1 MSDFLFRLGRL
12 TARHPFPTLGVWLL
26 IAVAVFSLEASF
38 GGEVANDFRVPG
50 VEAQQARDLLKDRF
64 PTQAGASGQVV
75 FHITDGRVNEPTVRA
90 EIASSLERLRTGEH
104 VTLVTDPFDPS
115 GPTVSDDG
123 RTAFTSVQYDKQTL
137 ERAEYDQVV
146 GAVEP
151 TRASGIQAEISG
163 SIAMAANEVE
173 GREGIGLVV
182 AVIVLLVAFGSVI
195 AMGIP
200 IGTAILGLA
209 IGLGG
214 IGTLAGFISVP
225 DVSPML
231 AAMIGLGVGIDYA
244 LFVVTRHR
252 QHLHDGMTVAD
263 AAGRA
268 NATAGQSVL
277 FAGTTVIIALVGLIL
292 ADIPAITTMGAAVA
306 IVVLV
311 AMAMAV
317 TMLPAF
323 LGMAGTRIDRVSVR
337 RRQSRSTTSEG
348 PTVSG
353 RWASRVGHRPWPYA
367 IASLAALAALAVPV
381 ASLRIGWAD
390 DGNAAASTTQ
400 RKSYDLLTDA
410 FGKGFNGPLT
420 IVVESE
426 RSRPSWRARLSPT
439 TGNGGV
445 IAAMEKVRTAL
456 ATDPG
461 IASVS
466 PPRLSDARD
475 TAVVLATPT
484 SSPQDQAT
492 SDLVNR
498 LREEV
503 LPRSLAGT
511 GASGMITGQTAF
523 FEDISQKLS
532 DRLPIFIGAVVALSF
547 LLLTVVFRSILV
559 PLKAAVMNL
568 LSIGAAYG
576 VIVAVFQWGWGNGL
590 VGLEDTIPINPFV
603 PLIMFAILFGL
614 SMDYE
619 VFLLSRIRE
628 EYVRSGDSHGSVV
641 RGLASTARVITSA
654 ALIMISIF
662 LAFVTSSDVMVKMF
676 GVGLATAV
684 FLDATLVRMVLVPS
698 TMSLLGRANWWLPSW
713 LDRVLPRLDFEGDNG
728 SARPDSPVERERE
741 LQRVS
746 A

>member
-1 MSDFLFRLGRL
+1 MSDFLFRLGRR
-12 TARHPFPTLGVWLL
+12 TARHPYRTLGVWLL
-26 IAVAVFSLEASF
+26 IAVAVFSLNASF

-50 VEAQQARDLLKDRF
+50 VEAQQARDLLKERF
-64 PTQAGASGQVV
+64 PTQSGTAGLVV
-75 FHITDGRVNEPTVRA
+75 FHVGEGRLDEPARRS
-90 EIASSLERLRTGEH
+90 EIATALERLRTGDH
-104 VTLVTDPFDPS
+104 VTLVTDPFDLS
-115 GPTVSDDG
+115 GPTVSPDG
-123 RTAFTSVQYDKQTL
+123 RTAFTNVQYDRQTL
-137 ERAEYDQVV
+137 DRVSYDQAVS
-146 GAVEP
+146 AVER
-151 TRASGIQAEISG
+151 TRAAGIQTEISG
-163 SIAMAANEVE
+163 SIASAADAVE

-182 AVIVLLVAFGSVI
+182 AVVVLLVAFGSVI

-200 IGTAILGLA
+200 IGTAVLGLA
-209 IGLGG
+209 VGLGG
-214 IGTLAGFISVP
+214 IGILAGITSVP
-225 DVSPML
+225 EVSPML

-252 QHLHDGMTVAD
+252 QHLHEGMSVAD

-277 FAGTTVIIALVGLIL
+277 FAGTTVVIALVGLLL
-292 ADIPAITTMGAAVA
+292 ADIPSITTMGAAVA

-323 LGMAGTRIDRVSVR
+323 LGMAGTKIDRLSVR
-337 RRQSRSTTSEG
+337 RRQTTGDGTG
-348 PTVSG
+348 PTVSS

-367 IASLAALAALAVPV
+367 VASLVALVALSVPV
-381 ASLRIGWAD
+381 TQLRIGWAD

-400 RKSYDLLTDA
+400 RKSYDLLAEA

-420 IVVESE
+420 IVVDSAGTSAAPAVE
-426 RSRPSWRARLSPT
+426 RVRAALS
-439 TGNGGV
+439 
-445 IAAMEKVRTAL
+445 
-456 ATDPG
+456 TDPA

-466 PPRLSDARD
+466 PPRLSAAGD

-484 SSPQDQAT
+484 SSPQDVAT
-492 SDLVNR
+492 SDLVKR
-498 LREEV
+498 LRAEV
-503 LPRSLAGT
+503 LPSTLAGT
-511 GASGMITGQTAF
+511 GSTALITGQTAF
-523 FEDISQKLS
+523 FEDISQKLT
-532 DRLPIFIGAVVALSF
+532 DRLPTFIAAVVALSF
-547 LLLTVVFRSILV
+547 LLLMMVFRSILV

-576 VIVAVFQWGWGNGL
+576 VVVAVFQWGWGKGL
-590 VGLEDTIPINPFV
+590 VGLADTIPVNPFV

-628 EYVRSGDSHGSVV
+628 EYVRTGDSHTSVV
-641 RGLASTARVITSA
+641 EGLRSTARVITSA

-662 LAFVTSSDVMVKMF
+662 VAFVSSADVMLKMF

-698 TMSLLGRANWWLPSW
+698 TMSLLGKANWWLPRS
-713 LDRVLPRLDFEGDNG
+713 LDRVLPKLDFEGAG
-728 SARPDSPVERERE
+728 TTPE
-741 LQRVS
+741 LQSDEPDRVPVS

>member
-1 MSDFLFRLGRL
+1 MSDLLFRLGRL
-12 TARHPFPTLGVWLL
+12 TARHPYRTLGVWIL
-26 IAVAVFSLEASF
+26 IAVTVFSLNSSF

-50 VEAQQARDLLKDRF
+50 VEAQHARDLLKERF

-75 FHITDGRVNEPTVRA
+75 FHVPEGRLDEPARRA
-90 EIASSLERLRTGEH
+90 ELAAALERLRTGSR
-104 VTLVTDPFDPS
+104 VTLVTDPFDPA
-115 GPTVSDDG
+115 GATVSPDG
-123 RTAFTSVQYDKQTL
+123 RTAFTNVQYDKQTL
-137 ERAEYDQVV
+137 ERANYDDVV
-146 GAVEP
+146 RAVEA
-151 TRASGIQAEISG
+151 TRAAGIQTEISG

-173 GREGIGLVV
+173 SREGIGLLV

-200 IGTAILGLA
+200 IGTAVLGLA
-209 IGLGG
+209 IGLSG
-214 IGTLAGFISVP
+214 IGILAGFISVP

-252 QHLHDGMTVAD
+252 QHLHEGMPVAA

-277 FAGTTVIIALVGLIL
+277 FAGTTVVIALVGLIL

-306 IVVLV
+306 IVVIV

-323 LGMAGTRIDRVSVR
+323 LGMAGTKIDRLSVGR
-337 RRQSRSTTSEG
+337 RGSSTTTSADDG
-348 PTVSG
+348 GSTISG
-353 RWASRVGHRPWPYA
+353 RWASHVGQRPWPYA
-367 IASLAALAALAVPV
+367 LASLVALAALAVPV
-381 ASLRIGWAD
+381 TQLRIGWAD

-400 RKSYDLLTDA
+400 RKSYDLLSAA
-410 FGKGFNGPLT
+410 FGKGFSGPLS
-420 IVVESE
+420 VVVQS
-426 RSRPSWRARLSPT
+426 ADGAVVT
-439 TGNGGV
+439 AV
-445 IAAMEKVRTAL
+445 EKVRGALTA
-456 ATDPG
+456 DPG

-466 PPRLSDARD
+466 PPRLSDGGD

-484 SSPQDQAT
+484 SSPQDVAT
-492 SDLVNR
+492 TELVNR
-498 LREEV
+498 LRGEV
-503 LPRSLAGT
+503 LPAALDG
-511 GASGMITGQTAF
+511 SGSRAMITGQTAF
-523 FEDISQKLS
+523 FEDISQKLT

-547 LLLTVVFRSILV
+547 LLLTVVFRSIVV

-576 VIVAVFQWGWGNGL
+576 VVVAVFQWGWGNGL
-590 VGLEDTIPINPFV
+590 IGLEDTIPVNPFV

-628 EYVRSGDSHGSVV
+628 EYLRTGDSHRSVV

-698 TMSLLGRANWWLPSW
+698 TMSLLGGANWWLPRW
-713 LDRVLPRLDFEGDNG
+713 LDGLLPTLDFEGDG
-728 SARPDSPVERERE
+728 AAPEAPEWDRVRQP
-741 LQRVS
+741 VS

>member
-1 MSDFLFRLGRL
+1 MSDFLFRLGRR
-12 TARHPFPTLGVWLL
+12 TARHPYRTLGVWLL
-26 IAVAVFSLEASF
+26 IAVAVFSLNASF

-50 VEAQQARDLLKDRF
+50 VEAQQARDLLKERF
-64 PTQAGASGQVV
+64 PTQSGTAGLVV
-75 FHITDGRVNEPTVRA
+75 FHVGEGRLDEPARRS
-90 EIASSLERLRTGEH
+90 EIATALERLRTGDH
-104 VTLVTDPFDPS
+104 VTLVTDPFDRS
-115 GPTVSDDG
+115 GPTVSPDG
-123 RTAFTSVQYDKQTL
+123 RTAFTNVQYDRQTL
-137 ERAEYDQVV
+137 DRVSYDQAVS
-146 GAVEP
+146 AVER
-151 TRASGIQAEISG
+151 TRAAGIQTEISG
-163 SIAMAANEVE
+163 SIASAADAVE

-182 AVIVLLVAFGSVI
+182 AVVVLLVAFGSVI

-200 IGTAILGLA
+200 IGTAVLGLA
-209 IGLGG
+209 VGLGG
-214 IGTLAGFISVP
+214 IGILAGITSVP
-225 DVSPML
+225 EVSPML

-252 QHLHDGMTVAD
+252 QHLHEGMSVAD

-277 FAGTTVIIALVGLIL
+277 FAGTTVVIALVGLLL
-292 ADIPAITTMGAAVA
+292 ADIPSITTMGAAVA

-323 LGMAGTRIDRVSVR
+323 LGMAGTKIDRLSVR
-337 RRQSRSTTSEG
+337 RRQTTGDGTG
-348 PTVSG
+348 PTVSS

-367 IASLAALAALAVPV
+367 VASLVALVALSVPV
-381 ASLRIGWAD
+381 TQLRIGWAD

-400 RKSYDLLTDA
+400 RKSYDLLAEA

-420 IVVESE
+420 IVVDSAGTSAAPAVE
-426 RSRPSWRARLSPT
+426 RVRAALS
-439 TGNGGV
+439 
-445 IAAMEKVRTAL
+445 
-456 ATDPG
+456 TDPA

-466 PPRLSDARD
+466 PPRLSAAGD

-484 SSPQDQAT
+484 SSPQDVAT
-492 SDLVNR
+492 SDLVKR
-498 LREEV
+498 LRAEV
-503 LPRSLAGT
+503 LPSTLAGT
-511 GASGMITGQTAF
+511 GSTALITGQTAF
-523 FEDISQKLS
+523 FEDISQKLT
-532 DRLPIFIGAVVALSF
+532 DRLPTFIAAVVALSF
-547 LLLTVVFRSILV
+547 LLLMMVFRSILV

-576 VIVAVFQWGWGNGL
+576 VVVAVFQWGWGKGL
-590 VGLEDTIPINPFV
+590 VGLADTIPVNPFV

-628 EYVRSGDSHGSVV
+628 EYVRTGDSHTSVV
-641 RGLASTARVITSA
+641 EGLRSTARVITSA

-662 LAFVTSSDVMVKMF
+662 VAFVSSADVMLKMF

-698 TMSLLGRANWWLPSW
+698 TMSLLGKANWWLPRS
-713 LDRVLPRLDFEGDNG
+713 LDRVLPKLDFEGAG
-728 SARPDSPVERERE
+728 TTPE
-741 LQRVS
+741 LQSDEPDRVPVS